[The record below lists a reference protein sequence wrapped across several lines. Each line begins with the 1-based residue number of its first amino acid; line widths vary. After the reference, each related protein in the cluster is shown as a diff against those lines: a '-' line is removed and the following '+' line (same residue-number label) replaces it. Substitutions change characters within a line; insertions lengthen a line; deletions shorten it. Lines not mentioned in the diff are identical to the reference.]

1 MSSAGT
7 VLGGR
12 YTLVEKVGGGGMGS
26 VWRAEDGVLARPVAV
41 KILRADLFEDGTG
54 LQRFRREAQL
64 VAAVDHPGIVG
75 VHDYG
80 ESGGDGDDA
89 HCAYIVMDLI
99 EGRPLDRVLEDDGP
113 MSAERALRLLADAL
127 DALHAAHRRGIVHR
141 DLKPS
146 NLMVREDGGVVITD
160 FGIAR
165 AVAST
170 KLTAPYAVIGT
181 AAYMSPEQ
189 ASGETTG
196 PASDLYSIGVVG
208 YELLV
213 GRVPYQGEGPLQV
226 ALKHV
231 NQPVPELPETFPAA
245 VRALIA
251 TALAKQPEDRFES
264 AAGMAAAA
272 RVAIGLPGAARK
284 AADSGTVDLR
294 ADAGAAPA
302 GGAAAAAAVG
312 AGAAP
317 GASPGAVPEAGAAPA
332 SPTGAPSGGAA
343 VVPAGAAVGAAP
355 AAPEQLVRTDPQAET
370 EPGRRRSRRT
380 LLLPV
385 VVPIVISMGT
395 ATVLLVDRGPGRS
408 DAAVPPA
415 AQPTVVVTVPAAPA
429 ATTPAATTSGPVTPS
444 PTDTPSAA
452 PSADQQATVGGAPP
466 GTQLPVPVPA
476 QGGGGSGAA
485 QGRGGSN
492 PGGGA
497 AAGGASGGQPAGGG
511 TAADQPPSKPGNPAS
526 QGGGSGGS
534 GSSGGSGG
542 SGGSSAGGNPP
553 APPAAGRPASC
564 GGSSWS
570 TIVSVKD
577 GRPIGMRSDNLNG
590 DNPIVLGGASQ
601 YGWVRATDPGNWIL
615 FNACNNGGPQL
626 VQTMDGKVVLSNGY
640 SFLTRWTVRNGS
652 TPGSY
657 TLGDYQNQ
665 SCMTD
670 NGPGNELTMVACT
683 PGNTAQEWRLQ

>member
-26 VWRAEDGVLARPVAV
+26 VWRADDGVLARPVAV

-64 VAAVDHPGIVG
+64 VAAIDHPGIVG

-80 ESGGDGDDA
+80 ESSGDGDA
-89 HCAYIVMDLI
+89 RCAYIVMDLI
-99 EGRPLDRVLEDDGP
+99 EGRPLDRVLRDDGP

-189 ASGETTG
+189 ASGESTG

-213 GRVPYQGEGPLQV
+213 GQVPYQGEGPLQV

-272 RVAIGLPGAARK
+272 RVAVGLPGAARR
-284 AADSGTVDLR
+284 AADSGTIDLR
-294 ADAGAAPA
+294 ADGGAAPA
-302 GGAAAAAAVG
+302 AGAAAA
-312 AGAAP
+312 
-317 GASPGAVPEAGAAPA
+317 
-332 SPTGAPSGGAA
+332 GAA
-343 VVPAGAAVGAAP
+343 VVPAGGAAP
-355 AAPEQLVRTDPQAET
+355 GAAIGAAPGAVPGAVPGAAVVPAGPEQVVKVDPRAET

-395 ATVLLVDRGPGRS
+395 ATVLLVDRSPGKS

-415 AQPTVVVTVPAAPA
+415 AQPTVVVTVPAVPT
-429 ATTPAATTSGPVTPS
+429 ATTPAATTSAPGTPA
-444 PTDTPSAA
+444 PTDTPSADPA
-452 PSADQQATVGGAPP
+452 ASQQATAGQLPA
-466 GTQLPVPVPA
+466 GTQLPVPVPV
-476 QGGGGSGAA
+476 QGGNGGT

-497 AAGGASGGQPAGGG
+497 AAGGQPGGGG
-511 TAADQPPSKPGNPAS
+511 TAGDQPPAKPGNPAS
-526 QGGGSGGS
+526 QGGGSGAS
-534 GSSGGSGG
+534 AGSGG
-542 SGGSSAGGNPP
+542 SGGPGSSGGSSAGANPP
-553 APPAAGRPASC
+553 APPTSGRPASC
-564 GGSSWS
+564 GGNNWSS
-570 TIVSVKD
+570 IVSVKD
-577 GRPIGMRSDNLNG
+577 GRPIGMRNDNLNG

-601 YGWVRATDPGNWIL
+601 YGWVRSTDPGSWIL

-652 TPGSY
+652 TAGSY
-657 TLGDYQNQ
+657 TLADYQNQ

-670 NGPGNELTMVACT
+670 NGPGNELTMVTCT

>member
-26 VWRAEDGVLARPVAV
+26 VWRADDGVLARPVAV

-64 VAAVDHPGIVG
+64 VAAIDHPGIVG

-80 ESGGDGDDA
+80 ESGGDGDA
-89 HCAYIVMDLI
+89 RCAYIVMDLI
-99 EGRPLDRVLEDDGP
+99 EGRPLDRVLRDDGP
-113 MSAERALRLLADAL
+113 MGAERALRLLADAL

-213 GRVPYQGEGPLQV
+213 GQVPYQGEGPLQV

-231 NQPVPELPETFPAA
+231 NQPVPELPDTFPAA

-272 RVAIGLPGAARK
+272 RVAVGLPGAARR
-284 AADSGTVDLR
+284 AADSGTIDLR
-294 ADAGAAPA
+294 ADGGAAGGAAPAAGAAAVPVAVPAGDAATGAAAGAAP
-302 GGAAAAAAVG
+302 
-312 AGAAP
+312 
-317 GASPGAVPEAGAAPA
+317 
-332 SPTGAPSGGAA
+332 GAA
-343 VVPAGAAVGAAP
+343 VVPAG
-355 AAPEQLVRTDPQAET
+355 PEQVVKVDPRAET
-370 EPGRRRSRRT
+370 EPGRRRPRRT
-380 LLLPV
+380 LLIPV

-415 AQPTVVVTVPAAPA
+415 AQPTVVVTVPAVPT
-429 ATTPAATTSGPVTPS
+429 ATTPAATASAPGTPA
-444 PTDTPSAA
+444 PTDTPSADPA
-452 PSADQQATVGGAPP
+452 ASQQATAGQLPP
-466 GTQLPVPVPA
+466 GTQLPVPVPV
-476 QGGGGSGAA
+476 QGGNGGT

-511 TAADQPPSKPGNPAS
+511 TAADQPPAKPGNPAS

-534 GSSGGSGG
+534 AGSGG
-542 SGGSSAGGNPP
+542 AAGSGSPGGSSAGGNPP
-553 APPAAGRPASC
+553 APPTSGRPASC
-564 GGSSWS
+564 GGNSWS
-570 TIVSVKD
+570 GIVSVKD
-577 GRPIGMRSDNLNG
+577 GRPIGMRNDNLNG

-601 YGWVRATDPGNWIL
+601 YGWVRSTDPGSWIL

-652 TPGSY
+652 TAGSY
-657 TLGDYQNQ
+657 TLADYQNQ

-670 NGPGNELTMVACT
+670 NGPGNELTMVTCT